1 MNDGSQSR
9 PYFMSAKLR
18 SIIGA
23 KEKKEKDGNK
33 EKSSKTPTKEVKEM
47 K

>member
-23 KEKKEKDGNK
+23 KEKKEKT
-33 EKSSKTPTKEVKEM
+33 EKTPVKKEVKEM